1 MKTLPIVVSKEF
13 HDVLD
18 LMEYSN
24 QSIFVTGRAGTGKS
38 TLLSLFKNVTKK
50 KYVVLAPTGIAALNV
65 QGQTIHSFFGFPPRI
80 VPSQELKK
88 RKNHKLYKNIEVMII
103 DEISMVRVD
112 MMDAIDLFLRNNRE
126 IDEPFGGLQVIFFG
140 DLFQLPPVVSSI
152 EEKMFLESLY
162 ASFYFFDSNVLKT
175 FDYQLIELNKV
186 YRQDERHFI
195 RLLDAIRLNR
205 MDEDDLQDINEV
217 YHPNFEPEDFY
228 ITLSPR
234 NSLVDQLNQISLS
247 KLDGELYT
255 FNASIFGQFNPSHYP
270 TDVRIQLKIGAQVM
284 MIKNDPEKK
293 YVNGTL
299 GIIKAI
305 KEEVITVEVEM
316 FGAKNE
322 IDVAKSVWESVQYK
336 IDEENPKKITADII
350 GSFTQFPIKLAW
362 AITIHKSQGKT
373 FEKVIIDLGK
383 GSFEHGQTY
392 VALSRC
398 KTLNGIV
405 LKQPIR
411 PADIIVDEVIV
422 SYLLNKR

>member
-1 MKTLPIVVSKEF
+1 
-13 HDVLD
+13 
-18 LMEYSN
+18 
-24 QSIFVTGRAGTGKS
+24 
-38 TLLSLFKNVTKK
+38 
-50 KYVVLAPTGIAALNV
+50 
-65 QGQTIHSFFGFPPRI
+65 
-80 VPSQELKK
+80 
-88 RKNHKLYKNIEVMII
+88 
-103 DEISMVRVD
+103 
-112 MMDAIDLFLRNNRE
+112 
-126 IDEPFGGLQVIFFG
+126 
-140 DLFQLPPVVSSI
+140 
-152 EEKMFLESLY
+152 
-162 ASFYFFDSNVLKT
+162 
-175 FDYQLIELNKV
+175 
-186 YRQDERHFI
+186 
-195 RLLDAIRLNR
+195 
-205 MDEDDLQDINEV
+205 
-217 YHPNFEPEDFY
+217 
-228 ITLSPR
+228 
-234 NSLVDQLNQISLS
+234 
-247 KLDGELYT
+247 
-255 FNASIFGQFNPSHYP
+255 
-270 TDVRIQLKIGAQVM
+270 M

-305 KEEVITVEVEM
+305 KEEVIIVEVEM

-322 IDVAKSVWESVQYK
+322 IEVARSVWESVQYK